1 MIEWSKEQK
10 ALVDS
15 IRKWEGGFRK
25 SNDAAIKNDNFL
37 KNWKLVQDMGV
48 LSLPID
54 NQYGGLGQNVL
65 TTMYALEAF
74 GNICNDEGLSFTVS
88 SHIVSTAIPIQKFGT
103 SSQKIKY
110 LPLISA
116 GEKIGAHAISETE
129 SGSDAWSMNTKA
141 VKHKDGYLINGSK
154 TFTSNGPIADT
165 FIVYART
172 NEEAGTLGG
181 FTAFIVDRETSGFNV
196 GSPIE
201 KMGLHSSPLCDLY
214 FDDCFIS
221 ADKVLGKEGQGF
233 SIFNYVMNWE
243 ILLSFII
250 NVGEMQRLLDKC
262 IEYSKT
268 RTQYGQSIGKYQA
281 ISHKIADMKIG
292 LETSRTM
299 LYKAGY
305 GFQNRRNITTDL
317 SIAKVVTSETF
328 VKSALDA
335 IQIFGGNGYMQDSGI
350 EKYLRNS
357 VASKIYSGTSEVQR
371 NTIASMLGL

>member
-1 MIEWSKEQK
+1 MFEWNKEQK
-10 ALVDS
+10 QLADS
-15 IRKWEGGFRK
+15 IRKWEGRFTRQ
-25 SNDAAIKNDNFL
+25 SDTCLDPEQFQR
-37 KNWKLVQDMGV
+37 NWTLVQEMGI
-48 LSLPID
+48 LSLPIE
-54 NQYGGLGQNVL
+54 NEYGGLGQNVL
-65 TTMYALEAF
+65 TTMHALESF
-74 GNICNDEGLSFTVS
+74 GSICCDEGLSFSVS
-88 SHIVSTAIPIQKFGT
+88 SHMVSTAIPIQKFGS
-103 SSQKIKY
+103 SSQKNDY
-110 LPLISA
+110 LPLICA
-116 GEKIGAHAISETE
+116 GERIGAHAISESE
-129 SGSDAWSMNTKA
+129 SGSDAWSMKTKA
-141 VKHKDGYLINGSK
+141 VACGEGYRLNGSK

-172 NEEAGTLGG
+172 SEETGTLGG
-181 FTAFIVDRETSGFNV
+181 FSAFIVDRDTPGFTV
-196 GSPIE
+196 GSTLK

-214 FDDCFIS
+214 FDHCLLTP
-221 ADKVLGKEGQGF
+221 DKLLGKEGQGF

-250 NVGEMQRLLDKC
+250 NVGEMQGLLDKC

-268 RTQYGQSIGKYQA
+268 RSQYGQPIGKYQA

-305 GFQNRRNITTDL
+305 GFQHGRNITTDL

-335 IQIFGGNGYMQDSGI
+335 IQIFGGNGYMQETGI